1 MNTALLH
8 KDVQDFINQN
18 LSSDLTKLIL
28 KGSPFHNV
36 SIQEIAIQIAA
47 KKKSQKKLPSWFQ
60 TTNIYYP
67 PKLNLEQTSSELTAN
82 YKAKLMQGTSI
93 IDITG
98 GFGVDAFAFSK
109 NFQKVVHC
117 EINKELSQIASHN
130 FKQLN
135 ASNITTL
142 CNDGVQ
148 YLNHSKDPFDGIY
161 IDPSRRQEHK
171 GRVFL
176 LEDCQPNVPSILE
189 ILFSRSKTILIK
201 TSPMLD
207 ISSAVRALHSV
218 KEIHVIA
225 VMGEVKE
232 LLFLLKKYHLRPI
245 LIHTVNILKNTTQ
258 YFSFRDNEQAD
269 SQYDTPKKYLY
280 EPNVAILKAGGFH
293 HISKQLRVCKLHP
306 QSHLYTSNQLLDFPG
321 RSFQITHLL
330 NYDKKKIKR
339 LLPHQKA
346 NITTRNFPKTVQQ
359 IRKELQIKDGGDH
372 YLFFTTTIKHQRL
385 CIICKKI
392 QKNH

>member
-1 MNTALLH
+1 M
-8 KDVQDFINQN
+8 
-18 LSSDLTKLIL
+18 
-28 KGSPFHNV
+28 
-36 SIQEIAIQIAA
+36 
-47 KKKSQKKLPSWFQ
+47 
-60 TTNIYYP
+60 
-67 PKLNLEQTSSELTAN
+67 
-82 YKAKLMQGTSI
+82 KAKCSAIPPVSPSKIIGLVETSNISSTVCIRDVILTTSI
-93 IDITG
+93 SG
-98 GFGVDAFAFSK
+98 LPLLVESV
-109 NFQKVVHC
+109 N
-117 EINKELSQIASHN
+117 ELSQIASHN

-201 TSPMLD
+201 TSPMRD

-245 LIHTVNILKNTTQ
+245 LIHTVNILKNTSQ

-321 RSFQITHLL
+321 RSFQITPLL
-330 NYDKKKIKR
+330 NYDKKKLKMMTTHETPSEIQR
-339 LLPHQKA
+339 RA
-346 NITTRNFPKTVQQ
+346 NNCEKTA
-359 IRKELQIKDGGDH
+359 
-372 YLFFTTTIKHQRL
+372 
-385 CIICKKI
+385 
-392 QKNH
+392 